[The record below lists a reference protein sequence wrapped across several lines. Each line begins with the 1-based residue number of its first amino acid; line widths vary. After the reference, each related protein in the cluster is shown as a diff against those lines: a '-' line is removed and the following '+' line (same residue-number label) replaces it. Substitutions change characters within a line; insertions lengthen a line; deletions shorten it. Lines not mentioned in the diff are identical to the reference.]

1 MSFNIAAV
9 ICMTVFYLAYFY
21 KQLLLAKQ
29 GIRTNRLAKGLKP
42 ARTKRVESALV
53 FATYTMAVIQYA
65 STWLSGYLGGFTLPK
80 DVRSTGIFLMVM
92 GVAFFVAAITTMRDN
107 WRAGVEENQQTAM
120 VVQGVYRI
128 SRNPAFVGFDLL
140 YLGSALAMPNI
151 VICLAAVCCIL
162 ILHQQILEEEKLL
175 PSLFGPAYLDYKK
188 HTPRYILFL

>member
-1 MSFNIAAV
+1 MVFNIAAV
-9 ICMTVFYLAYFY
+9 FCMTLFYLAYFY
-21 KQLLLAKQ
+21 KQFRLAQQ
-29 GIRTNRLAKGLKP
+29 GIRTNRLAKGQKP
-42 ARTKRVESALV
+42 ARTKRVETTLV
-53 FATYTMAVIQYA
+53 AATYIMAVIQYA
-65 STWLSGYLGGFTLPK
+65 SAGLSGYLGGFSLPK
-80 DVRSTGIFLMVM
+80 DVRSTGVFLMVI
-92 GVAFFVAAITTMRDN
+92 GVAFFIAALITMRDN

-162 ILHQQILEEEKLL
+162 TLHQQIMEEEKLL